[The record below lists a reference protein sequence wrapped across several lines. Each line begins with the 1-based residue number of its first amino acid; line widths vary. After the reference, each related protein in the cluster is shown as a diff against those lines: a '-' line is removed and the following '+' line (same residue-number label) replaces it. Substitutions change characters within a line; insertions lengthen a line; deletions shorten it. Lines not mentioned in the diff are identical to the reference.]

1 MYFLALKRSTLG
13 FCRLLKD
20 RSLKKW
26 EKHRA
31 HTLSTR
37 QQVNHCWIIRDSER
51 MRLLK
56 SPRSLSVYILNLCIP
71 HQRCKMRVSFSW
83 GQNDL
88 GTIFIRL
95 NSLEKSRSRK
105 KKKKNSLRYFS
116 LPRYAVTG
124 FTNNPA
130 KSQRCLRG
138 YMDSQARVQFAQI
151 DLNSCLSLWPICD

>member
-105 KKKKNSLRYFS
+105 KKKKTRYAISRYPVTPLRDLLTTLLNPNDVLEDTWTVKHAFS
-116 LPRYAVTG
+116 L
-124 FTNNPA
+124 
-130 KSQRCLRG
+130 LR
-138 YMDSQARVQFAQI
+138 
-151 DLNSCLSLWPICD
+151 LT